1 MKKPMVKAMAG
12 ALALTMVV
20 TMPMTASAFSFAD
33 VFNVVKSAVT
43 DTKTNTNTKNLPEE
57 TEPETKPEE
66 TEPETEPETKP
77 EETEQ
82 NKTTTLPDGNQV
94 GVIEHPG
101 QTGTTTITT
110 TNTNGLD
117 SFKGGQENDKYIIGL
132 TVDKEVVEVEVGGKT
147 ETVTATVVM
156 SDGSQVTG
164 DELKDLLV
172 FRKLSTDAAGQDIT
186 AGSVAY
192 SYDWAAGGFKAVKRD
207 TLEIRANHGG
217 SFYIEA
223 ALKTDKSGE
232 YKYTQRILVNV
243 KEYATELTLADL
255 AGYAKHTY
263 SLEAGLGRTPG
274 TSNDKITYTAFE
286 EKTTTKGVVES
297 STKYVKVNANNTLT
311 INKDIPADKKVFVKA
326 VSEKGVVAEARIT
339 TKEATPITKL
349 TAENKKVALDFN
361 DFDNGVAD
369 YADLHVVAS
378 VGKGRDTKVVDGSA
392 VTTTDEVTWTS
403 KNPAIACVTE
413 VGNDKFVGS
422 WATVNAVKPGKTTVT
437 AKATSGKSVT
447 FSITVTADLQKI
459 IAILD
464 TEDNEANANKVYSGQ
479 TVQLHAVKDPAQAN
493 TKITWVSS
501 DKSIATV
508 DKNGLVKVNA
518 KNKDGK
524 VTITAQFAKKTWNA
538 DKKKTEVK
546 AADKKTVCEKGYTLT
561 VTKSELK
568 ADKIVLDDTYKIGKE
583 VKNSDGS
590 IKSDVIYVT
599 KFDDYN
605 AEGQKKVDGKYVSS
619 EDNVDILNNMLAWT
633 SSKAANVSVD
643 ATGFATAKNAGK
655 VTLTASVVNAAGK
668 TLKAKVSVASTQVV
682 KALETNKKVVNVTF
696 SGNSV
701 KPVTLKVTK
710 QLPKNATK
718 ESLRWEIVESTCDS
732 ASIAYAS
739 NNTKFD
745 AKKYVAG
752 TASAKLSFGEG
763 VAYGD
768 TVTVKVTA
776 ANGASQ
782 LIVVNVVK
790 PTTKVEFRTDVEK
803 ATTKISKTQEL
814 KVGATYDYN
823 LYDLATIISG
833 KGANA
838 TAVKAGTPEYE
849 DVTFSVNKSGI
860 VTIGQDGTVYGV
872 KAGTVKVKA
881 TTPSGKSAT
890 LTIKVVNP
898 TRGK

>member
-57 TEPETKPEE
+57 TEPETKPE
-66 TEPETEPETKP
+66 ETEPETKP

-192 SYDWAAGGFKAVKRD
+192 SYDWAAGGFNAVKRD

-243 KEYATELTLADL
+243 KEYATDLALADL
-255 AGYAKHTY
+255 EGYAKHTY
-263 SLEAGLGRTPG
+263 SLDAGLTRTPE

-286 EKTTTKGVVES
+286 EKTTSKGVVENA
-297 STKYVKVNANNTLT
+297 TKYVKVNANNSLT

-459 IAILD
+459 IAIVD
-464 TEDNEANANKVYSGQ
+464 ENGDSANAFDVYPGQKVE
-479 TVQLHAVKDPAQAN
+479 LEAEIDPAEAN
-493 TKITWVSS
+493 TKITWKS
-501 DKSIATV
+501 DNKNVTV
-508 DKNGLVKVNA
+508 NKGLVTVKPKNEAYTA
-518 KNKDGK
+518 KIYAEFTRKYYD
-524 VTITAQFAKKTWNA
+524 ASSKKF
-538 DKKKTEVK
+538 KTEKVSTK
-546 AADKKTVCEKGYTLT
+546 DSAYYTLT
-561 VTKSELK
+561 VTKSDLK
-568 ADKIVLDDTYKIGKE
+568 AEKIVLDDTYKIGKE
-583 VKNSDGS
+583 VYKNDS
-590 IKSDVIYVT
+590 ITSDVIYVT

-605 AEGQKKVDGKYVSS
+605 AAGQKKVDGKYVSS
-619 EDNVDILNNMLAWT
+619 EDNAEILNNMLTWT

-655 VTLTASVVNAAGK
+655 VTLTASVVNEAGK

-682 KALETNKKVVNVTF
+682 RALETNKKVVNVTF

-739 NNTKFD
+739 NKTKFD

-768 TVTVKVTA
+768 SITVKVTA

-782 LIVVNVVK
+782 LIVVNVVR

-838 TAVKAGTPEYE
+838 KAVKAGTPEYE

-872 KAGTVKVKA
+872 KAGTVKITAK
-881 TTPSGKSAT
+881 TPSGKSAT